1 MGISCILQ
9 EIFVIIGKENFME
22 KFGTRLKNL
31 TKEMGLSQEKLAS
44 EFHVDKS
51 TIAKYETGKISPSIE
66 MAVILAKYFSVSTDY
81 LLGLEE

>member
-1 MGISCILQ
+1 MQ
-9 EIFVIIGKENFME
+9 EIFVIIDKENFME

-31 TKEMGLSQEKLAS
+31 TKEMGLSQEKLAD
-44 EFHVDKS
+44 ELHVDKS

-66 MAVILAKYFSVSTDY
+66 MVVILAKYFSVSTDY

>member
-1 MGISCILQ
+1 MQ
-9 EIFVIIGKENFME
+9 EIFVIIVKENFME
-22 KFGTRLKNL
+22 KFGIRFKNL
-31 TKEMGLSQEKLAS
+31 RNEMGLSQEKLAS

-66 MAVILAKYFSVSTDY
+66 MVVILAKYFSVSTDY

>member
-1 MGISCILQ
+1 MQ

-22 KFGTRLKNL
+22 KFGIRFKNL
-31 TKEMGLSQEKLAS
+31 RNEMGLSQEKLAS

-66 MAVILAKYFSVSTDY
+66 MVVILAKYFSVSTDY